1 MPRLVAAALLA
12 VALLLWAPGP
22 ADGRSANVAALQVA
36 LRARGLYP
44 GDVDGLRGPL
54 TRAAVLAFQR
64 RRGLLV
70 DGIAGPQTKRAL
82 GRRWMHRYR
91 SRVLRPGLVGWD
103 VAALQFN
110 LEMHG
115 FPLGTVDGG
124 FGPRTSAAVV
134 RFQARAGL
142 APDGVAGPATF
153 AALRRPAPRAPY
165 AVRRPIAAA
174 PGDRYGPRDNRMH
187 TGLDFPAATGTP
199 VFAAASG
206 TVSFAGFD
214 DGYGNA
220 VVLQHGGGVATRY
233 AHLSSFAVGPGRFVP
248 AGGLVGR
255 VGATGHATGP
265 HLHFEIIVRGAFVDP
280 APALGL

>member
-1 MPRLVAAALLA
+1 MGRLFAAALLA
-12 VALLLWAPGP
+12 VVLVLWSPGT
-22 ADGRSANVAALQVA
+22 AAGRSPSVAALQVA
-36 LRARGLYP
+36 LRARAAYA

-54 TRAAVLAFQR
+54 TRAAVIAFQR

-82 GRRWMHRYR
+82 GRAWMHRYR
-91 SRVLRPGLVGWD
+91 SRVLRADSAGWD
-103 VAALQFN
+103 VAALQFD

-124 FGPRTSAAVV
+124 FGPRTSAALVH
-134 RFQARAGL
+134 FQARAGL
-142 APDGVAGPATF
+142 AVDGVAGPATF
-153 AALRRPAPRAPY
+153 AVLRRPAPRAPY
-165 AVRRPIAAA
+165 PVRRPIAA
-174 PGDRYGPRDNRMH
+174 PVGDRYGPRGNRMH
-187 TGLDFPAATGTP
+187 TGIDFPAGTGTP

-206 TVSFAGFD
+206 SVSFAGFD

-220 VVLQHGGGVATRY
+220 VVLQHSGGVATRY
-233 AHLSSFAVGPGRFVP
+233 AHLSSFAVGPGRFVQ

-265 HLHFEIIVRGAFVDP
+265 HLHFEVRVRGAATDP
-280 APALGL
+280 LLALG

>member
-1 MPRLVAAALLA
+1 MPRLAAAALLA
-12 VALLLWAPGP
+12 VVLLLWSPGP
-22 ADGRSANVAALQVA
+22 AAGSSGNVAALQVA
-36 LRARGLYP
+36 LRARGLYL

-54 TRAAVLAFQR
+54 TRAGVIRFQR

-70 DGIAGPQTKRAL
+70 DGIAGPQTRRAL
-82 GRRWMHRYR
+82 GPVWRHRYR
-91 SRVLRPGLVGWD
+91 SRVLRPGFVGWD

-124 FGPRTSAAVV
+124 FGARTSSALV

-142 APDGVAGPATF
+142 FADGVAGPATF
-153 AALRRPAPRAPY
+153 AALRRPAPRAPFT
-165 AVRRPIAAA
+165 VRRPIAA
-174 PGDRYGPRDNRMH
+174 PVGDPYGPRGDRMH
-187 TGLDFPAATGTP
+187 TGIDFPAGTGTP

-220 VVLQHGGGVATRY
+220 VVLQHVGGVSTRY

-280 APALGL
+280 APALGS